1 MKSRIIEIAA
11 ACTGAAGL
19 VHLAFVGS
27 HAAEAL
33 WLGAAFLATG
43 VAQLVLSFLMLGK
56 DRPKTLL
63 LVCLLNSAIILGWG
77 LSRTV
82 GLPSGAGSWTRE
94 LPGLADVTAS
104 SLEALSVLLIVLALP
119 MRGRRVVKRSVL
131 AGALGLFL
139 LSGSSALGRTIDGK
153 TPLTPAHSHH
163 HGPSERTVSPHDAH
177 DEPHVAGQEDSHP
190 HP

>member
-1 MKSRIIEIAA
+1 MKRRFIEIAA

-43 VAQLVLSFLMLGK
+43 VAQLVLAFLMLGQ
-56 DRPKTLL
+56 DRSKTLL

-104 SLEALSVLLIVLALP
+104 SLEALSVLLTVLALP
-119 MRGRRVVKRSVL
+119 MRARRLVKRSVL

-153 TPLTPAHSHH
+153 TPLMPAHSHRDGVTDH
-163 HGPSERTVSPHDAH
+163 HVTPHPADEEARIAGP
-177 DEPHVAGQEDSHP
+177 QDSHP